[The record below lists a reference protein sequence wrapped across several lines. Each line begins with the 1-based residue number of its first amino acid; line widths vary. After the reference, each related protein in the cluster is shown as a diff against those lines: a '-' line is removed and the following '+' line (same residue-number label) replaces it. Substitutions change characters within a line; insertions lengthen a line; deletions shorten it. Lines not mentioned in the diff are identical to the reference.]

1 MALLF
6 ECMGK
11 CCRNMLNTADIV
23 RDACFRQVTRPSDL
37 CTIFPRKNSSAC
49 QFFIDFHAFN
59 EWRAAGGYAAR
70 VMEPATES
78 ILGVVMRKPILASLV
93 VLSFGIIS
101 SLEGAANTFTPTGSM
116 LTTRESQSVSCS
128 FQTTDNAKAQND

>member
-1 MALLF
+1 PRAKWRSCSSAWGSVVATCLTPPTLS
-6 ECMGK
+6 EMGK
-11 CCRNMLNTADIV
+11 CCRNMLDTADIV

-78 ILGVVMRKPILASLV
+78 ILGVVMRRPILAS
-93 VLSFGIIS
+93 
-101 SLEGAANTFTPTGSM
+101 
-116 LTTRESQSVSCS
+116 
-128 FQTTDNAKAQND
+128 